1 MEPFDGT
8 TWEKLLRA
16 AAGALLGNAHDRA
29 GLAQAL
35 AGLAALAGELAA
47 TAGTT
52 VSACRAG
59 CPYCCVLNVTV
70 LLPEAAAIAERL
82 AATLPAGELAALV
95 DRLDTQRMRVRWM
108 DDGERVRKQ
117 IFCPFLDGVGS
128 CTIHPFRPL
137 VCRGVTSLDS
147 RLCRNALDPTEL
159 DAPRSVPM
167 DLALKTAMDEAFRAL
182 ARAAEAGGMDTR
194 GIELSAGVAA
204 FLARPELSG
213 LLLAGEPLPDRFWE

>member
-8 TWEKLLRA
+8 TWGKRLIAEAGELLA
-16 AAGALLGNAHDRA
+16 DAHERI

-35 AGLAALAGELAA
+35 AGLATLAGELAG

-52 VSACRAG
+52 AAACRAG

-82 AATLPAGELAALV
+82 AATVPAGELAALV

-117 IFCPFLDGVGS
+117 IFCPFLDGAGS

-147 RLCRNALDPTEL
+147 RLCRGALDPTEL
-159 DAPRSVPM
+159 DVPRSVPM
-167 DLALKTAMDEAFRAL
+167 DLALKMVMDDAFRAL
-182 ARAAEAGGMDTR
+182 ARAAGAGGMDTR
-194 GIELSAGVAA
+194 GIELSAGVVA
-204 FLARPELSG
+204 FLVRPELTG
-213 LLLAGEPLPDRFWE
+213 LLLAGEPLPDLLWE